1 MGEKNMRIGQKE
13 REKPQITLTQ
23 AGRESVVLRTLI
35 RRAIPMLANPE
46 RHPAHERRELA
57 QNLCAVLEITLTE
70 DAEEA
75 DPGPCDQDA
84 PREEEPYEPGCLLE
98 MPGA

>member
-1 MGEKNMRIGQKE
+1 MGEEKMRIGHKE

-23 AGRESVVLRTLI
+23 AGKESIVLRTLI
-35 RRAIPMLANPE
+35 RRTIPMLASPE
-46 RHPAHERRELA
+46 RYPAHERRELA
-57 QNLCAVLEITLTE
+57 QNLCAVLETTLTE
-70 DAEEA
+70 DAGEA
-75 DPGPCDQDA
+75 DPSPCDRDA